1 MSQQAPEPSDV
12 KRRILVLCDYYLPST
27 KSGGGMW
34 TVVNLVERFSD
45 RYSFF
50 VVARNHESRNDTKP
64 FTTVKTGQWN
74 DVGQASVFYLRG
86 NDISVFTIARL
97 VREVRPDGVFLNS
110 VFSNPSVKFL
120 VGRRFRL
127 FDNVPVVLAACGEV
141 SPEAINLKP
150 WKKKPFLFLARVS
163 GLFEQVIWKASS
175 ESESEE
181 IRDAIGP
188 KVRPLVAPDLPPRGI
203 LPEFSPDEKPSKTSG
218 HLKLIFYSRIARK
231 KNLPFLLERLRT
243 LTDGRIE
250 LTIAGPVED
259 EKCWSE
265 AQEQIS
271 KLPENM
277 RINIVGTV
285 SYAEGLALLKQHHLF
300 VLPTVYENFGY
311 VVLEALAA
319 GCPVLVSERTI
330 WTSEIDNKAGRAIP
344 LDQKDVWES
353 ALKEFVGLGHAEYS
367 KMSVTARQVAATWL
381 SRPENEMATKTV
393 LEKAYGPPQRNEL
406 GSRLDRLE

>member
-1 MSQQAPEPSDV
+1 
-12 KRRILVLCDYYLPST
+12 
-27 KSGGGMW
+27 MW

-50 VVARNHESRNDTKP
+50 VVTRNHESRNDTKP
-64 FTTVKTGQWN
+64 FTTVNTDQWN
-74 DVGQASVFYLRG
+74 EVGEATVYYLDG
-86 NDISVFTIARL
+86 KDISVLKIARL

-110 VFSNPSVKFL
+110 VFSKPSVKFL
-120 VGRRFRL
+120 LGRRFRL
-127 FDNVPVVLAACGEV
+127 FDNVPVVLATCGEI

-163 GLFEQVIWKASS
+163 GLFERVIWKASS

-181 IRDAIGP
+181 IRDAVGP
-188 KVRPLVAPDLPPRGI
+188 EVQPLVAPDLPPREI
-203 LPEFSPDEKPSKTSG
+203 LPDLSPDEKPSKTPG

-231 KNLPFLLERLRT
+231 KNLPYLLERLRKV
-243 LTDGRIE
+243 TDGRIE

-259 EKCWSE
+259 EKCWRE
-265 AQEQIS
+265 AEEQIS
-271 KLPENM
+271 KLPENV

-285 SYAEGLALLKQHHLF
+285 SYADGLALLKQHHLF

-319 GCPVLVSERTI
+319 GCPVLISERTI
-330 WTSEIDNKAGRAIP
+330 WTTEIESKAGQAIP
-344 LDQKDVWES
+344 LDQKDEWES
-353 ALKEFVGLGHAEYS
+353 ALKEFVGMGPAEFS
-367 KMSVTARQVAATWL
+367 KMSAIARQVAGLWL

-393 LEKAYGPPQRNEL
+393 LEKAYAPPQ
-406 GSRLDRLE
+406 GI